1 MLFTFESYRRLLDS
15 ILECGYDV
23 HGIEKLIISRRDGF
37 VPKGKFVAI
46 RHDVDYFPKRARVLA
61 AIEAERK
68 LATTYYIRRKF
79 FEDDIDTIRKIAE
92 YGHQIGYHYEEADT
106 HQKAPNLQIE
116 RDAVGFFVGALLDLD
131 RLGFPIKTVCAHGN
145 PMTDVDNRQVV
156 HLLRSKDGL
165 DRLAFTYDRE
175 LIKAKISDQLV
186 GDASIDITGKDFD
199 LYIPD
204 TGRFN
209 PKFNLKDRIDDC
221 PISGLSNLDHLKR
234 ILTGGEYRRIY
245 MNMHP
250 DRWSGNWGTWLFDFG
265 FDMAKN
271 LAKKLIGKSSYQGQ
285 LVGEKA
291 KKHHRQVMKSLGEK
305 SDETENPRS

>member
-265 FDMAKN
+265 FDTAKN

-285 LVGEKA
+285 LIGEKA